1 MNTLNETELMTRAA
15 WLYYQGGLNQEATAK
30 HLGLT
35 RARVNKLL
43 SKARNVGLVSITV
56 NSRDVGQLPLEEAIR
71 QEFQLEYC
79 IVTPPLNISTKDIG
93 ESETLKNFPLRA
105 VGSAAAS
112 YLHDFLTAKPDAV
125 IGVGWGR
132 TLYQMTLSMAGI
144 HAPNVKFVS
153 MMGSLTANSAF
164 NPFEVVQ
171 SFANVTGAEGY
182 FLSAPFIADTPADRN
197 VLLSQRA
204 VAKALE
210 LAQKVDLALISVGEL
225 TECSILRVQDM
236 ISSEDLAS
244 LRAAGAV
251 GDTNGVFF
259 DENGKPVKHSL
270 NDRTLASDFKDLKRA
285 NTMLLVAGREKVEAV
300 YAFLRNG
307 TAKGVVIDGD
317 SALELHAKITTQKHD
332 VAHCSS

>member
-1 MNTLNETELMTRAA
+1 MVTLNETELMTHAA
-15 WLYYQGGLNQEATAK
+15 WLYYQGGLNQEATAT

-43 SKARNVGLVSITV
+43 SKARREGLVSITI
-56 NSRDVGQLPLEEAIR
+56 NSHDVGQLPIQEAIR

-79 IVTPPLNISTKDIG
+79 IVTPPLYLSSRDM
-93 ESETLKNFPLRA
+93 EASEVLKKFPMRA
-105 VGSAAAS
+105 VGSAAAL
-112 YLHDFLTAKPDAV
+112 YLRDFLASKPNAI

-132 TLYQMTLSMAGI
+132 TLSQITRGMAGVQ
-144 HAPNVKFVS
+144 APNAKFVS

-171 SFANVTGAEGY
+171 GFANATGAEGY
-182 FLSAPFIADTPADRN
+182 FLSVPFIADTPTDRN

-210 LAQKVDLALISVGEL
+210 LAQNADLALISVGEL
-225 TECSILRVQDM
+225 TERSVLREQEM
-236 ISSEDLAS
+236 ISSENLAS

-259 DENGKPVKHSL
+259 DKNGKPINHPL
-270 NDRTLASDFKDLKRA
+270 NNRTLASSFDDLKRA
-285 NTMLLVAGREKVEAV
+285 NTMLLVAGREKIEAAH
-300 YAFLRNG
+300 AFLRNG
-307 TAKGVVIDGD
+307 TANGVVLDGD
-317 SALELHAKITTQKHD
+317 TAIELYAKITVQK
-332 VAHCSS
+332 